1 MTSSGASYLCL
12 PATNPNRIQPES
24 NRNPLAQLQHQLLD
38 IIHMHT
44 RLGRGSTQKK
54 SFLPGTAASAPR
66 PPPAL
71 APAPAWGGLLLRLLS
86 AVLPANL
93 AGSGTR
99 HQAQGTRALQLQHV
113 RTQRPKL
120 KLFQTNSV
128 SRGQGEHGSMGGEQF
143 GCDLMQQKA
152 DKVISGTRKP

>member
-1 MTSSGASYLCL
+1 MTSSDASYLCL

-44 RLGRGSTQKK
+44 RLWPRLNTKK
-54 SFLPGTAASAPR
+54 VI
-66 PPPAL
+66 
-71 APAPAWGGLLLRLLS
+71 PAWNCCFCSSSSCSSLGGGLLLRLLS

-128 SRGQGEHGSMGGEQF
+128 SRGQGEHGSTGREQF

>member
-99 HQAQGTRALQLQHV
+99 HQAPGTRHQGTSAPA
-113 RTQRPKL
+113 RTHTEAEAEVIPDKQCVEGKGG
-120 KLFQTNSV
+120 TWGAWGENS
-128 SRGQGEHGSMGGEQF
+128 
-143 GCDLMQQKA
+143 LA
-152 DKVISGTRKP
+152 AI